1 MFIGKWNKSV
11 ILTYIGLGFAIL
23 GMYMALVEKN
33 IMLAFMCLVA
43 AGVCDMFDGKIARMC
58 KRDSEEIEFGIELDS
73 LVDTVCFVVLPIII
87 YIALGFTA
95 WYNVLS
101 YILFAICGIARL
113 GYFNVCLATK
123 DGKAVKYYEGLPV
136 TMAAATFPLFYL
148 LNNVMSDN
156 VFYVFFSILIV
167 VQALLNILKVKIKKP
182 TGIMYPIMAVCAV
195 IMLIVYV
202 VLL

>member
-11 ILTYIGLGFAIL
+11 ILTYIGLGFGIV
-23 GMYMALVEKN
+23 GMYTALIEKN
-33 IMLAFMCLVA
+33 IMLAFMCLIM
-43 AGVCDMFDGKIARMC
+43 AGVCDMFDGKVARMC

-87 YIALGFTA
+87 YLALGFTA

-148 LNNVMSDN
+148 LNNVMADS
-156 VFYVFFSILIV
+156 VFYVFFSILIA
-167 VQALLNILKVKIKKP
+167 VQALLNILKIKIKKP
-182 TGIMYPIMAVCAV
+182 TGVMYPIMAVLAV
-195 IMLIVYV
+195 IVLVVYV